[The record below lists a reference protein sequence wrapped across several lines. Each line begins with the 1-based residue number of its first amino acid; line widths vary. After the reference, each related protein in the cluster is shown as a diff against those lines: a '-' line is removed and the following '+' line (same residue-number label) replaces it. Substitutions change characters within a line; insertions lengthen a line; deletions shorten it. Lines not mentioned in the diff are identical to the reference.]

1 MPPTPVD
8 RSGFPNW
15 QAGDVEVAFLSSL
28 SQLPQLSEAIVC
40 SGALRLESPL
50 LQMHAV
56 SLLHADV
63 KSSNVVLNT
72 ADIWRLCGVWPAS
85 P

>member
-1 MPPTPVD
+1 MEHAAALQL
-8 RSGFPNW
+8 GE
-15 QAGDVEVAFLSSL
+15 GDYYAVRVPQFLSSL

-40 SGALRLESPL
+40 SGALRLEPAL
-50 LQMHAV
+50 LQMHVV

-72 ADIWRLCGVWPAS
+72 ADMWR
-85 P
+85 